1 MGKTKEKNKMTR
13 RKAKQIKRA
22 KELDDLFFN
31 SENYNWGD

>member
-1 MGKTKEKNKMTR
+1 MGKTKQRNKFT
-13 RKAKQIKRA
+13 RKAKQIKMA

>member
-1 MGKTKEKNKMTR
+1 MGKTKEKNKRTR

-22 KELDDLFFN
+22 KELDDLFLN